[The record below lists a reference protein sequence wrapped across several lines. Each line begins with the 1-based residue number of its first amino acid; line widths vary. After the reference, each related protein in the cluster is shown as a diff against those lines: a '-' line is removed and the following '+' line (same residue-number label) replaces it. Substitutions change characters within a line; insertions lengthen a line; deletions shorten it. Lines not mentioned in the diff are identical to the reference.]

1 MLEGGYGLP
10 QRAEWQRLETESQA
24 RQQQLRQLS
33 DNLDQEVRT
42 LLAPARLAELQAT
55 EANLT
60 QLGKH
65 LRTLHKAGGGL
76 QLP

>member
-1 MLEGGYGLP
+1 MITSPTDFSALSLP
-10 QRAEWQRLETESQA
+10 AHVL
-24 RQQQLRQLS
+24 
-33 DNLDQEVRT
+33 
-42 LLAPARLAELQAT
+42 
-55 EANLT
+55 ANLT

>member
-1 MLEGGYGLP
+1 MTSASADFASLALP
-10 QRAEWQRLETESQA
+10 PHVL
-24 RQQQLRQLS
+24 
-33 DNLDQEVRT
+33 
-42 LLAPARLAELQAT
+42 
-55 EANLT
+55 ANLT